1 MTCLQ
6 VTCQTALREQ
16 HFKTMTRISFR
27 AALAFGL
34 GIAVLPVLGYGIS
47 APAAIAQSVAD
58 STPVAP
64 VQILYKALDAIQ
76 KAHGSFAERSQML
89 APAVDQSYDLTAVL
103 KASVG
108 LRYNALND
116 DEKQKLLAAFRNY
129 TIARYVSSF
138 KPGSDVQFS
147 VSPTVA
153 DAPAGGGKIVV
164 THVGGDD
171 GSAPT
176 ELSYIVHQENGSW
189 RITDVLLSDAHISQA
204 AAQRADFS
212 STLAS
217 GGVTGLIAVLE
228 RKVQNYSTN

>member
-1 MTCLQ
+1 
-6 VTCQTALREQ
+6 
-16 HFKTMTRISFR
+16 MTRISFR
-27 AALAFGL
+27 AALAISL
-34 GIAVLPVLGYGIS
+34 GIAVLPVAGHGVS
-47 APAAIAQSVAD
+47 VPAAMAQSAADNAPA
-58 STPVAP
+58 AP
-64 VQILYKALDAIQ
+64 VQILYKALDTVQ
-76 KAHGSFAERSQML
+76 KAHSSFDARSQIV
-89 APAVDQSYDLTAVL
+89 APAIDQSYDLEAVL

-108 LRYNALND
+108 LRYNALNA

-129 TIARYVSSF
+129 TVARYVSSF

-147 VSPTVA
+147 ITPTIA

-217 GGVTGLIAVLE
+217 GGVAGLISVLE
-228 RKVQNYSTN
+228 RKVQNYSSN